1 MTSLERMLAGRYLKL
16 LVPRTNKLHFL
27 SLGMAVIALAIHVA
41 YYWMAHRPASSIAP
55 RPGDTSLLLML
66 QWARPLS
73 LMLLVM
79 VAFFVVLVQHLT
91 IFSTISTYAL
101 FLGTGAMVVV
111 LSVMSGFEKDL
122 KRKIL
127 GTNAHM
133 VVTVPDRPFTE
144 YREVAPRLAG
154 ASGVAAVTPF
164 LSNEV
169 MISSASNL
177 SGVVLKGIDPTSV
190 GAVTDLSR
198 NLEQGGLDYI
208 AHPEKLKASLFE
220 PELEP
225 GTKPADGAARA
236 DKPGGTNSTNGTN
249 SLNKA
254 GEPAQPQGGAPD
266 KDKDKGKEAGDD
278 QGDEDLPPPPPRR
291 VLPTVIIG
299 RELAKTLHSY
309 LGDEVNL
316 VSPMGDIGP
325 TGPIPRSRPFR
336 VGGVFYSGMY
346 EYDSKYIYVAI
357 PAAQKFLG
365 LDDEI
370 TGFELKLQNLD
381 DTERP
386 AAEIQRSLGPEF
398 AVQSWQELNRHL
410 FSALAVEQ
418 LAMFIVLCFVILVA
432 SFSIVAN
439 GIMLVRE
446 KGREIAILKSMGI
459 QDRAVLRTFLFIGL
473 FMGGIGTLVGV
484 ASGVAASLELRTI
497 GPEINSDVFYISKLP
512 VELNPYEIG
521 SVAAAALSIAL
532 LAILYPALQA
542 ARLRPVEGLRYD
554 RN

>member
-1 MTSLERMLAGRYLKL
+1 VTSLEWMLAGRYLKL
-16 LVPRTNKLHFL
+16 LVPRTSKLHVL
-27 SLGMAVIALAIHVA
+27 SLVMAVLALAVHGA
-41 YYWMAHRPASSIAP
+41 YYWMSRQPAAP
-55 RPGDTSLLLML
+55 LPPGQMSLLLYL

-144 YREVAPRLAG
+144 YREVAPKLAG
-154 ASGVAAVTPF
+154 VPGVAAVTPF

-198 NLEQGGLDYI
+198 NLEEGGLDYLI
-208 AHPEKLKASLFE
+208 HPEKLKTSLLV

-225 GTKPADGAARA
+225 EPKPKAADSAGTAVPAHQAAA
-236 DKPGGTNSTNGTN
+236 
-249 SLNKA
+249 
-254 GEPAQPQGGAPD
+254 GGAPQNQ
-266 KDKDKGKEAGDD
+266 GEAEGDED
-278 QGDEDLPPPPPRR
+278 DEDLPPPPPRR

-336 VGGVFYSGMY
+336 VGGIFYSGMY

-370 TGFELKLQNLD
+370 TGFELKLQKLD

-386 AAEIQRSLGPEF
+386 VQEIQRRLGPEF
-398 AVQSWQELNRHL
+398 EVQSWQELNRHL

-459 QDRAVLRTFLFIGL
+459 QDRAVLRTFLYIGL

-484 ASGVAASLELRTI
+484 ASGVAACFELRTVS
-497 GPEINSDVFYISKLP
+497 PEINSDVFYISKLP
-512 VELNPYEIG
+512 VEINPYEIA
-521 SVAAAALSIAL
+521 SVAVAALSIAL